1 MKRISTGSDAKILI
15 PERIRIVAML
25 LYGRSS
31 IPITVSVGPCQY
43 CAPPRLRDELDSK
56 KEDDSVRGRRISELN
71 ARPDLNG
78 SYAVI
83 LPPEDEDE
91 RRRLEEQERVNI
103 SGYPKTL
110 ALKKENVKV
119 LAATEVDAID
129 WSYGDFI
136 LPGETEKTSLLLA
149 IRHPQ
154 SRLDGLDVCSLFA
167 DAVWNAVGRGL
178 QCLPCLR

>member
-1 MKRISTGSDAKILI
+1 MWSAVPAVRAACRSTLLWGILGPSIFESDAMTTLFFFVIRLMKRISTGSDAKILI

-56 KEDDSVRGRRISELN
+56 EEEDSVRGGRISELK

-91 RRRLEEQERVNI
+91 HRRLEEQERVKV
-103 SGYPKTL
+103 SGYPKPL
-110 ALKKENVKV
+110 A
-119 LAATEVDAID
+119 
-129 WSYGDFI
+129 
-136 LPGETEKTSLLLA
+136 
-149 IRHPQ
+149 
-154 SRLDGLDVCSLFA
+154 
-167 DAVWNAVGRGL
+167 
-178 QCLPCLR
+178 